1 MKNSKKIPK
10 AFSLKAFSLIEL
22 SIVILIVGILVAGVT
37 QSSRLV
43 ARMKLFSAQSATTS
57 SDVASIPNLTMWLET
72 TLDNSLVNSS
82 GGSQLDDGNTI
93 SSWNDINPQTS
104 NKINLSQS
112 NASIQPT
119 YKTNGINGFPS
130 INFNGSNQYL
140 INMSSMPVNMS
151 DKDYTIILV
160 WNPTSA
166 EIGGM
171 GQVVISQSDN
181 PGSCNQLASIWVL
194 SNTYGFA
201 GGCNDF
207 RTVNI
212 VSKTPYISILT
223 INNNLASNNISVYSN
238 SNTPT
243 VGNTGGGS
251 ASLNIGIGNFLIGA
265 RYQNGNIMQYYV
277 GLISEAII
285 YDRALKLEEIK
296 SVNAYLGKKYGIKI
310 Q

>member
-1 MKNSKKIPK
+1 MKNSQKIN
-10 AFSLKAFSLIEL
+10 KAFSLIEL

-37 QSSRLV
+37 QSSRLIS
-43 ARMKLFSAQSATTS
+43 RMKLFSAQSATIS

-72 TLDNSLVNSS
+72 SLDNSITNSA
-82 GGSQLDDGNTI
+82 GSLQLDDNNSI
-93 SSWNDINPQTS
+93 SSWNDINPQSS
-104 NKINLSQS
+104 NKINVTQT

-119 YKTNGINGFPS
+119 YKANGINGFPS

-140 INMSSMPVNMS
+140 ANMNSVPITMG
-151 DKDYTIILV
+151 DKDYSIILA
-160 WNPTSA
+160 WNPTSTD
-166 EIGGM
+166 IGGI
-171 GQVVISQSDN
+171 GQLVISQSDN
-181 PGSCNQLASIWVL
+181 PGSCNQLASLWVV

-212 VSKTPYISILT
+212 ISKTPYISILT
-223 INNNLASNNISVYSN
+223 VNNNLTTNNISVYTN

-243 VGNTGGGS
+243 QGTSGGG
-251 ASLNIGIGNFLIGA
+251 ASNLNIGNGNLLIGA

-277 GLISEAII
+277 GLISEIII
-285 YDRALKLEEIK
+285 YDRTLKIDEIK
-296 SVNAYLGKKYGIKI
+296 SINAYLGKKYNIKI

>member
-10 AFSLKAFSLIEL
+10 TFSLKAFSLIEL

-57 SDVASIPNLTMWLET
+57 SDIASIPNLTLWLET
-72 TLDNSLVNSS
+72 TLDNSITNAN
-82 GGSQLDDGNTI
+82 GSMQLDDGNSI
-93 SSWNDINPQTS
+93 SSLNDINPQTS
-104 NKINLSQS
+104 NKINLTQT
-112 NASIQPT
+112 NTSIQPT
-119 YKTNGINGFPS
+119 YKASGINGFPS

-140 INMSSMPVNMS
+140 INMSAMPVNLS

-160 WNPTSA
+160 WNTTSA
-166 EIGGM
+166 EIGGI

-181 PGSCNQLASIWVL
+181 PGSCNQLASIWVV

-212 VSKTPYISILT
+212 ISKTPYISILT

-243 VGNTGGGS
+243 VGTTSGGS
-251 ASLNIGIGNFLIGA
+251 ANLNIGIGNFLIGA
-265 RYQNGNIMQYYV
+265 RYQNGNIMQYFV
-277 GLISEAII
+277 GLISEVII
-285 YDRALKLEEIK
+285 YDRALKIDEIK
-296 SVNAYLGKKYGIKI
+296 SVNAYLSKKFGIKI